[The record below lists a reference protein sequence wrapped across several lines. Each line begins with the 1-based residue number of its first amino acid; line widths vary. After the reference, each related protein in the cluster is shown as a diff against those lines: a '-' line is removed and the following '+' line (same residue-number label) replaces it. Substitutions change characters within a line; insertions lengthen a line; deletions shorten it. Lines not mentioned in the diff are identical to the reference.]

1 MNLYKSLRT
10 KVYLGLILV
19 LASTPVHASLET
31 WAQNLDLT
39 IPLSEMPSTS
49 VLDSKAKQEIMMGFE
64 CCWDPKHI
72 EAVKKE
78 HFLKSIEY
86 SSKAN
91 QKKSQFIAPSLIEP
105 ISTKQWI
112 AFTTLQ
118 LADIYTTYRGLKYDC
133 VYEMNPIT
141 GESPS
146 VAKMFFV
153 KTAVL
158 WPTIQS
164 DIERQTLESQDINNI
179 NFLMAMVVGNNYNV
193 WRGAEKNCSKRG

>member
-49 VLDSKAKQEIMMGFE
+49 ALDLKDKQEIMMGFE
-64 CCWDPKHI
+64 CCWDQKLI

-86 SSKAN
+86 KLKEN
-91 QKKSQFIAPSLIEP
+91 PRKSQFTHQFEFYNPPTNKDWA
-105 ISTKQWI
+105 
-112 AFTTLQ
+112 AFVTLQ
-118 LADIYTTYRGLKYDC
+118 LLDVYTTYRGVKYDC
-133 VYEMNPIT
+133 VEEANPLF
-141 GESPS
+141 GKRPS
-146 VAKMFFV
+146 IGKMLAGKALILAPAIKLDLENDKLSKASLQSTNNF
-153 KTAVL
+153 TTIIVL
-158 WPTIQS
+158 
-164 DIERQTLESQDINNI
+164 
-179 NFLMAMVVGNNYNV
+179 NNYHVLNN
-193 WRGAEKNCSKRG
+193 AIQNCNKI